1 MHSRG
6 GGSAARYPA
15 RNERDESSETDDQHH
30 THHDNQDLERAHGDP
45 PPFVTRAKAQGCDIS
60 SVAGLGPATHVL
72 VATAP
77 LFAKSGLMG
86 GWVYILTNRRNG
98 TLNVG
103 TTVDLARRVWEH
115 REGVAD
121 GFTKRHRLCRLVY
134 AKHHTNILSA
144 KQREMNIK
152 HWPRAWKVHPIHQD
166 NPDWDDL
173 YDRLA

>member
-1 MHSRG
+1 
-6 GGSAARYPA
+6 
-15 RNERDESSETDDQHH
+15 
-30 THHDNQDLERAHGDP
+30 
-45 PPFVTRAKAQGCDIS
+45 
-60 SVAGLGPATHVL
+60 VAGLGPATHVL

-77 LFAKSGLMG
+77 LFAESDLMG

-98 TLNVG
+98 TLYVG

-121 GFTKRHRLCRLVY
+121 GFTKRYGLRRLVY
-134 AKHHTNILSA
+134 AEHHPNILSA

-152 HWPRAWKVHPIHQD
+152 HRPRAWKVCLIHQD
-166 NPDWDDL
+166 NPDWEDL